1 MRKPALTK
9 AVMSALAL
17 CITHAEAVVNGDDI
31 TPNVG
36 HGDVERA
43 SKWHRAMVEWRASK
57 QEVKP

>member
-1 MRKPALTK
+1 MRKPALTA

-17 CITHAEAVVNGDDI
+17 CITHAEAMVNADDT
-31 TPNVG
+31 TPKDECDG
-36 HGDVERA
+36 VERA